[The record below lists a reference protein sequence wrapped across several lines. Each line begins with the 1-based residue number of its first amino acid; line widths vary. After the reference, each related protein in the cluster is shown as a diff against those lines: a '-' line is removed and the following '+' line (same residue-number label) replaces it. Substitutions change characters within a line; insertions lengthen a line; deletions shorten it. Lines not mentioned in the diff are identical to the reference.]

1 VLVGGVSYISGNS
14 VHFRARRAN
23 VLVLHL
29 ARRPSSVGNF
39 IDVLLAGQ
47 VAGLGVPG
55 PAREIRK
62 NAGVRLGSGASGA
75 AAATGI
81 QNRQASKQGLLK

>member
-1 VLVGGVSYISGNS
+1 MRG
-14 VHFRARRAN
+14 
-23 VLVLHL
+23 
-29 ARRPSSVGNF
+29 PSSVGNF

-47 VAGLGVPG
+47 VVGLGVRG

-75 AAATGI
+75 AAAMGI
-81 QNRQASKQGLLK
+81 QHRPSQQTGAAEVTGDGRLLPRYGVARWR